1 MMKKYLMMGIA
12 ALALASCSK
21 DEVTYVNPDVQKYET
36 AFINRFGQPN
46 PNQTWGFSANASRA
60 LTRGTYPNANMWAE
74 AWVVV
79 PQLTPEQKDIVRQ
92 YFQQNQLKKY
102 EDPGW
107 TNYFV
112 QQVYKG
118 GTNTTGSESPEQ
130 YESAN
135 SVSWNPQ
142 YVIGSNHMDH
152 LAAVYPNNTQ
162 DHIFNFNYGT
172 CSTNPNVQNTD
183 TVTYLEPKN
192 ATEHSDEIQLMVN
205 STTNKFGYF
214 NSDGSLGHTE
224 YTSLVSWKTIRTWAN
239 GKGLNGELLNDG
251 WNRSFMGFDF
261 EQIVGDD
268 IYVHT
273 DTDSLNAEGKT
284 FLNGKGEVQKTLRYA
299 TYRDMPD
306 WTYVWDGTKAGKFE
320 DVVNRDGLIIF
331 DGKPV
336 PMLIAQTNEY
346 CGDNGDVDWNQ
357 HAVRKLVKVGTRYN
371 NNTGE
376 DEDVMQE
383 ELCLDLTYLYEM
395 LDNEYLPVISS
406 TMGKWVKVHGGAD
419 GYYSDWIVT
428 LTEAKPVNDTPIIP
442 DEPDDDPYDLRIMA
456 EDLTVSEN
464 SDFDF
469 NDIVFDVKWI
479 SSEQVDIKI
488 LAAGGIY
495 PIRINERSDWEAHAI
510 LGASMTMTNTYPGA
524 HYAKTAS
531 QILHVSGNFGSS
543 KSDQAFFDGVKAIKV
558 EVSKN
563 GGQTWTPLEAP
574 TGKVASKIAVPVTVE
589 WCDEF
594 QDIDVRWGG
603 SKSSGKFA
611 AWVQNPSQK
620 FWE

>member
-60 LTRGTYPNANMWAE
+60 LTRAQINVNGNLWESCPEVGSTEEDDVVAYVTGLNPKPNTNPIQLQNYYVTQIHCGTEAYSNADGG
-74 AWVVV
+74 VG
-79 PQLTPEQKDIVRQ
+79 IV
-92 YFQQNQLKKY
+92 
-102 EDPGW
+102 
-107 TNYFV
+107 
-112 QQVYKG
+112 
-118 GTNTTGSESPEQ
+118 GS
-130 YESAN
+130 A
-135 SVSWNPQ
+135 
-142 YVIGSNHMDH
+142 HMDH
-152 LAAVYPNNTQ
+152 LVIAMQNDATVTNGALSG
-162 DHIFNFNYGT
+162 DWEHINNFNAGNCTDWAAGVDGHGNTLVIEGGT
-172 CSTNPNVQNTD
+172 FDFAYNGSEDSKYHNRWIAIDGANV
-183 TVTYLEPKN
+183 PKTGGGN
-192 ATEHSDEIQLMVN
+192 YA
-205 STTNKFGYF
+205 
-214 NSDGSLGHTE
+214 GH
-224 YTSLVSWKTIRTWAN
+224 YYVC
-239 GKGLNGELLNDG
+239 
-251 WNRSFMGFDF
+251 FDF
-261 EQIVGDD
+261 EATVDGYTNISNIKYWDPVTGQWANSGNITIPGTWTEAELAASNQVFAIPIWTWTQEDGNY
-268 IYVHT
+268 IERYVYVHLNNSEEV
-273 DTDSLNAEGKT
+273 DSWNYSNAVG
-284 FLNGKGEVQKTLRYA
+284 G
-299 TYRDMPD
+299 
-306 WTYVWDGTKAGKFE
+306 
-320 DVVNRDGLIIF
+320 
-331 DGKPV
+331 
-336 PMLIAQTNEY
+336 
-346 CGDNGDVDWNQ
+346 NQ
-357 HAVRKLVKVGTRYN
+357 AIN
-371 NNTGE
+371 PNSS
-376 DEDVMQE
+376 
-383 ELCLDLTYLYEM
+383 YL
-395 LDNEYLPVISS
+395 
-406 TMGKWVKVHGGAD
+406 
-419 GYYSDWIVT
+419 DWIVR
-428 LTEAKPVNDTPIIP
+428 LVKAEPKDGP